1 MSAPRGLPC
10 DPEPIFELAD
20 GSLTPEQ
27 EREVRTHLRG
37 CTSCQALYQKELRLN
52 ASLGS
57 LEFEDTRS
65 VCRGVA
71 MALPTRS
78 LKARLLWAGLAV
90 VLLLTTSVTLILY
103 GTNLATV
110 VVDALNV
117 FWGFVVGFAD
127 VVQVVFAAIGPALLV
142 ALAIG
147 ALVDLVIAA
156 VYLSVSRRRAREA

>member
-1 MSAPRGLPC
+1 LSGPHRLPC

-27 EREVRTHLRG
+27 EREVRAHLRDCSG
-37 CTSCQALYQKELRLN
+37 CQSLYQKELLLN

-57 LEFEDTRS
+57 LDFGEARS
-65 VCRGVA
+65 VCRDVA

-78 LKARLLWAGLAV
+78 VRARLLWAGLAV
-90 VLLLTTSVTLILY
+90 ALLIVTSVTLILY
-103 GTNLATV
+103 GTNLAVV

-117 FWGFVVGFAD
+117 FWGYVAGFAD
-127 VVQVVFAAIGPALLV
+127 VVQIFFAAIGPALLV

-147 ALVDLVIAA
+147 ALVDLAIAA
-156 VYLSVSRRRAREA
+156 VYLSVSRRRTREA

>member
-1 MSAPRGLPC
+1 MNRPRGHSC

-20 GSLTPEQ
+20 GSLGPER
-27 EREVRTHLRG
+27 EREVRTHLRDCG
-37 CTSCQALYQKELRLN
+37 SCRALYQKELWLN

-57 LEFEDTRS
+57 LEFEETRS
-65 VCRGVA
+65 VCRDVA

-78 LKARLLWAGLAV
+78 VKARLLWAGLAV
-90 VLLLTTSVTLILY
+90 VLLIVTSVTLIFY
-103 GTNLATV
+103 GTNLAVV

-117 FWGFVVGFAD
+117 FWGFVAGFAD
-127 VVQVVFAAIGPALLV
+127 VVQVVFAVIGPALLV

>member
-1 MSAPRGLPC
+1 MNGLPC

-20 GSLTPEQ
+20 GSLAPEQ
-27 EREVRTHLRG
+27 EREVRAHLRACG
-37 CTSCQALYQKELRLN
+37 DCLALYEKELRLN

-57 LEFEDTRS
+57 LVFEETRS
-65 VCRGVA
+65 VCPGVA

-78 LKARLLWAGLAV
+78 VKARLLWSALAV

-103 GTNLATV
+103 GTNVAVV

-117 FWGFVVGFAD
+117 FWGLVASFAD
-127 VVQVVFAAIGPALLV
+127 VLQVVFAAIGPVILV

-147 ALVDLVIAA
+147 ALVDLVIAV
-156 VYLSVSRRRAREA
+156 VYLSVARRRAREA

>member
-1 MSAPRGLPC
+1 MNAPHRVPC

-20 GSLTPEQ
+20 GSLAPEQ
-27 EREVRTHLRG
+27 ERRVRAHLRD
-37 CTSCQALYQKELRLN
+37 CRDCQALYQRELRLN

-57 LEFEDTRS
+57 LEFDETRS
-65 VCRGVA
+65 VCPGVA

-78 LKARLLWAGLAV
+78 VKARLLWAGLAV

-103 GTNLATV
+103 GTNVAV
-110 VVDALNV
+110 VIVDALNV
-117 FWGFVVGFAD
+117 FWGFVAGFAD

-142 ALAIG
+142 AFGIG

-156 VYLSVSRRRAREA
+156 VYLSLSRRRAREA